1 MAKRLLQLTRGR
13 RCGAKNAPNAIHLQS
28 DENAMRKV
36 IEPQMQLGEEAIGAI
51 RLDPKSRDDIP
62 QLLQGL
68 QHLYITPEVRKRV
81 FAILEEVLPTRKS
94 EGENNKA
101 DPNTGRPGMPQWTIL
116 VLGVLRLG
124 LNADYDRIQE
134 LSNQHSTLRQMLG
147 HSDWADKTHYELQ
160 TIKDNLRLFTPE
172 ILDRIN
178 QEVVRAGHQALKKSL
193 EDDIVARADSFVVE
207 TDVHFPTDINLLLD
221 AIRKTI
227 DICVKLSEENGL
239 SGWRQHAYHQRQ
251 FKKQYRQVQRLKHST
266 SKDENKRQRKQE
278 EIQQA
283 HRIYLELAQSHLARA
298 EQTCQQL
305 PCNSSIIKIRR
316 QELDNYRGHARRQI
330 DQIDQRV
337 LQGKRILHE
346 EKVFS
351 LFEPHTEWICKGK
364 AGVPVELGLRVN
376 VVEDRDRFILHHQ
389 VMEKVTDDRV
399 AITMVD
405 ETLQRFPTLRAIS
418 MDKGFHSPANQL
430 ALKERLACVVLPKKG
445 RRSQADKARESEPE
459 FIQLRKEH
467 SAVESAINALE
478 QHGLDK
484 CPDHGIDGFKRYIGL
499 AVVARNIQRLGAVLR
514 QQEQE
519 KEKRKRGPYKQSAA

>member
-1 MAKRLLQLTRGR
+1 
-13 RCGAKNAPNAIHLQS
+13 
-28 DENAMRKV
+28 MRKV

-68 QHLYITPEVRKRV
+68 QHLYITPEVRERV
-81 FAILEEVLPTRKS
+81 FVILEEVLPERKG
-94 EGENNKA
+94 EGEGEGESDKA
-101 DPNTGRPGMPQWTIL
+101 DPNTGRPGMSQWTIL

-134 LSNQHSTLRQMLG
+134 LANQHSTLRQMLG
-147 HSDWADKTHYELQ
+147 HSDWADETHYELQ
-160 TIKDNLRLFTPE
+160 TLKDNLRLFTPD

-178 QEVVRAGHQALKKSL
+178 QEVVRAGHQALKKSP
-193 EDDIVARADSFVVE
+193 EDGVVGRCDSFVVE

-227 DICVKLSEENGL
+227 DTCVKLSEENDL

-251 FKKQYRQVQRLKHST
+251 FKKQYRKVQRLKHST
-266 SKDENKRQRKQE
+266 SKDENKRQCKQE
-278 EIQQA
+278 EIQEA
-283 HRIYLELAQSHLARA
+283 HRVYLGLAESHLARA
-298 EQTCQQL
+298 EQSRQQL
-305 PCNSSIIKIRR
+305 PANSPIIAMQL
-316 QELDNYRGHARRQI
+316 QELDNYLDHARRQI
-330 DQIDQRV
+330 EQIDRRV
-337 LQGKRILHE
+337 LQGERIPHE

-351 LFEPHTEWICKGK
+351 IFEPHTEWICKGK

-376 VVEDRDRFILHHQ
+376 VIEDRDRFILHHQ
-389 VMEKVTDDRV
+389 VMEKTTDDQV
-399 AITMVD
+399 AIAMVD
-405 ETLQRFPTLRAIS
+405 ETQQRFPRLRAIS
-418 MDKGFHSPANQL
+418 MDKGFHSPANQT
-430 ALKERLACVVLPKKG
+430 ALKERLECVALPKKG

-459 FIQLRKEH
+459 FSQLRKAH

-514 QQEQE
+514 QQEHE
-519 KEKRKRGPYKQSAA
+519 KEIRKRGPYKKKAA